1 MIQIRYTEP
10 NLYRC
15 QALRLTP
22 GINEIREQDW
32 DPVKDH
38 PLVQKRIQTGK
49 IVLLKASQE
58 IEKGSSDPAIQRIGN
73 KAAKMTPDK
82 PESISP

>member
-38 PLVQKRIQTGK
+38 PLVQKRIQTGQ

-58 IEKGSSDPAIQRIGN
+58 IEKSSSDPAMQKITG
-73 KAAKMTPDK
+73 KAVKMTSDK
-82 PESISP
+82 TETLSL